1 MRMEQTRLKKK
12 FNLLACNAFFTALE
26 TQGAPWADQTKP
38 AQASNL
44 AYLYYSRS
52 RNKILAEM
60 VAESSSAMSAYA
72 EILLQLFADKWA
84 RLYDLYTAEYD
95 PLENYNMVES
105 GMDVNI
111 KTGSLD
117 RSGAITRTGSLD
129 RSGSLT
135 RNGLVEHTNTL
146 TKTGMET
153 VNDDLAYS
161 GKEKNSRSG
170 DMIESGLKADND
182 QDEKRTIYGYNS
194 SVGVDADSTNKKT
207 AFKTKT
213 EFNNYSETKE
223 FLNDRTDSRTITK
236 SYDEDYAETNTGH
249 DRYTQL
255 QDADTRKDTYNHIAD
270 TDTRKDTYNNIKDD
284 TRHNLTRAGNIGVMT
299 TQQMFEQEIEIRRN
313 LFFET
318 VFSDID
324 YVLTIPIY

>member
-1 MRMEQTRLKKK
+1 MSQRMRIKDK
-12 FNLLACNAFFTALE
+12 FNLLACNAFFAALE

-52 RNKILAEM
+52 RNKILTSM
-60 VAESSSAMSAYA
+60 VAESDSAMSAYA

-84 RLYDLYTAEYD
+84 RLYDLYTAEYN

-105 GMDVNI
+105 GLDTNT

-129 RSGSLT
+129 RSGAI
-135 RNGLVEHTNTL
+135 
-146 TKTGMET
+146 TKTGSES
-153 VNDDLAYS
+153 VSDDITYS
-161 GKEKNSRSG
+161 GKESNTRTGNIEDSG
-170 DMIESGLKADND
+170 AKADNHAD
-182 QDEKRTIYGYNS
+182 RDSKIYGYNYSTGFNSESDTQQS
-194 SVGVDADSTNKKT
+194 SHKNTQTYNNLKDETSFTN
-207 AFKTKT
+207 
-213 EFNNYSETKE
+213 
-223 FLNDRTDSRTITK
+223 RTDSRDIT
-236 SYDEDYAETNTGH
+236 TTFT
-249 DRYTQL
+249 DR
-255 QDADTRKDTYNHIAD
+255 ADTDSRKDTYNNIAD
-270 TDTRKDTYNNIKDD
+270 TDTRKETYNNIKD
-284 TRHNLTRAGNIGVMT
+284 TGVHNLTRAGNIGVMT

-313 LFFET
+313 LYFET

>member
-1 MRMEQTRLKKK
+1 MRMEQTRLKTK
-12 FNLLACNAFFTALE
+12 FNLLACNAFFAALE

-60 VAESSSAMSAYA
+60 VAESNSAMSAYA

-84 RLYDLYTAEYD
+84 RLYDLYTAEYN
-95 PLENYNMVES
+95 PLENYNMVEA

-111 KTGSLD
+111 KSGSLD

-129 RSGSLT
+129 RSGA
-135 RNGLVEHTNTL
+135 L
-146 TKTGMET
+146 TKTGSED
-153 VNDDLAYS
+153 VSDDLTYS
-161 GKEKNSRSG
+161 GKESNKRTGN
-170 DMIESGLKADND
+170 IEDAGTKADNQSD
-182 QDEKRTIYGYNS
+182 TDNKLYGYNS
-194 SVGVDADSTNKKT
+194 STGVNSDSSTQQVSHKNT
-207 AFKTKT
+207 QT
-213 EFNNYSETKE
+213 FNNLTDEISFT
-223 FLNDRTDSRTITK
+223 NRTDSRDITTTYN
-236 SYDEDYAETNTGH
+236 SVAET
-249 DRYTQL
+249 
-255 QDADTRKDTYNHIAD
+255 DTRKDTYNHIAD

>member
-1 MRMEQTRLKKK
+1 MRTEQTRLKTK
-12 FNLLACNAFFTALE
+12 FNLLACNAFFAALE

-60 VAESSSAMSAYA
+60 VAESNSAMSAYA
-72 EILLQLFADKWA
+72 EILLQLFADKWT
-84 RLYDLYTAEYD
+84 RLYELYTAEYN

-111 KTGSLD
+111 KS
-117 RSGAITRTGSLD
+117 GSLD
-129 RSGSLT
+129 RSGSIT

-153 VNDDLAYS
+153 VNDDLTYS

-170 DMIESGLKADND
+170 DMIESGLKSDND

-194 SVGVDADSTNKKT
+194 SVGVDADFTNKKT

-213 EFNNYSETKE
+213 EFNNYAETKE
-223 FLNDRTDSRTITK
+223 FLNDRTDSRTITT

-255 QDADTRKDTYNHIAD
+255 QDA
-270 TDTRKDTYNNIKDD
+270 DTRKDTYNNIKDD

-299 TQQMFEQEIEIRRN
+299 TQQMFEQEISIRRN